1 VNSQRSQFPF
11 RLSFFALFAIFGTGL
26 YACQSQPVS
35 SIPPAT
41 DTIAPISTLP
51 PEPTS
56 TKLPLPE
63 STPTMT
69 ALPTEI
75 VDANGVP
82 MVLIPGGAFEMGTEN
97 GDANESPMHT
107 VFLDAFYM
115 DQYEVTNT
123 RYLACVQDGI
133 CSEQSATEINNPDL
147 ADYPM
152 RNISWY
158 EARIYCKWR
167 GGQLPTEAQ
176 WEKAAR
182 GGLDGKLYPWG
193 DDEPVCSFLE
203 LNGAKFDDGGDCHD
217 TGSEPVG
224 SYRPNGYGLYDMAG
238 NLVEWTMD
246 WLDEDY
252 YLTSPAE
259 NPSGPERGQYKVVRG
274 GSWHT
279 EAPTLQVM
287 HRYGVLPGF
296 AYNLLGFR
304 CVLPVSGR

>member
-1 VNSQRSQFPF
+1 MNSQRSQFPF
-11 RLSFFALFAIFGTGL
+11 RLSFFVLFAIFGTGL

-97 GDANESPMHT
+97 GDANESPVHT
-107 VFLDAFYM
+107 VFLEAFYM

-158 EARIYCKWR
+158 EAVIFCNK
-167 GGQLPTEAQ
+167 
-176 WEKAAR
+176 K
-182 GGLDGKLYPWG
+182 
-193 DDEPVCSFLE
+193 SM
-203 LNGAKFDDGGDCHD
+203 
-217 TGSEPVG
+217 
-224 SYRPNGYGLYDMAG
+224 RP
-238 NLVEWTMD
+238 
-246 WLDEDY
+246 
-252 YLTSPAE
+252 
-259 NPSGPERGQYKVVRG
+259 
-274 GSWHT
+274 
-279 EAPTLQVM
+279 
-287 HRYGVLPGF
+287 
-296 AYNLLGFR
+296 
-304 CVLPVSGR
+304 